1 MGIVSFPSVWF
12 KIILLCLSFIFFC
25 VWGSMYY
32 VYHIV
37 LQDVAPLCCRKVAP
51 KKEIIC
57 NPCIKSIL
65 RIFSSDQTNA
75 QTISFRRIPALI
87 YLKTKNIEEKSWK
100 ILLNFIDFLKLM
112 MWDML
117 LAFQPEL
124 LSTKILLNLKMTK
137 TFYLKPG
144 DFSIVLI

>member
-1 MGIVSFPSVWF
+1 MSIISFSKMWLRFAVEKSRQK
-12 KIILLCLSFIFFC
+12 KII
-25 VWGSMYY
+25 G
-32 VYHIV
+32 
-37 LQDVAPLCCRKVAP
+37 
-51 KKEIIC
+51 
-57 NPCIKSIL
+57 NPCIKSML

-124 LSTKILLNLKMTK
+124 LSTKIPLNLKMT
-137 TFYLKPG
+137 FYLKTG
-144 DFSIVLI
+144 DFSIVLIYCNTVKPLFSRLWAFQM